1 MTEVPGDVPDRAPWL
16 PAFAAIAA
24 LLTLLAIPLW
34 DLRLARGVRESGVE
48 GAWLFSE
55 GTRVLDL
62 VTGKEVSKF
71 LLGMLLLAGAGLS
84 ALARAPR
91 LARMLLLVGAVQ
103 LLSTLACGVA
113 KNAFGRLRPFEVLGP
128 EVHDPTWFC
137 GGSSF
142 PSGHA
147 GFYFGLFLPLAWLFP
162 RWRWPLLAVPLFI
175 AVARL
180 VANDHFSS
188 DVTASMGV
196 AALLTLLWV
205 RVLGRSLRPGR
216 DDPHAAGT
224 A

>member
-1 MTEVPGDVPDRAPWL
+1 MPGDARDREAWL
-16 PAFAAIAA
+16 LAFSAIAA

-34 DLRLARGVRESGVE
+34 DLRLAQGVRESGVE
-48 GAWLFSE
+48 GARFFSE

-62 VTGKEVSKF
+62 VTGKEASKF
-71 LLGMLLLAGAGLS
+71 LLGSVLLASGAVLF
-84 ALARAPR
+84 AFARTRR
-91 LARMLLLVGAVQ
+91 LARGLLLVGAVQ

-128 EVHDPTWFC
+128 EVPDSTWFC

-175 AVARL
+175 AVAR
-180 VANDHFSS
+180 VAVNDHFSS
-188 DVTASMGV
+188 DVTASMGA
-196 AALLTLLWV
+196 AALLTLLGV

-216 DDPHAAGT
+216 DGPHAAGM

>member
-1 MTEVPGDVPDRAPWL
+1 VG
-16 PAFAAIAA
+16 FAAIAA

-71 LLGMLLLAGAGLS
+71 LLGMLLLASGAGLS
-84 ALARAPR
+84 AFARTR
-91 LARMLLLVGAVQ
+91 RHARMLLLVGAVQ

-113 KNAFGRLRPFEVLGP
+113 KNVFGRLRPFEVLGP
-128 EVHDPTWFC
+128 EVSDPPWFV

-142 PSGHA
+142 PSGHT
-147 GFYFGLFLPLAWLFP
+147 GFYFGLCLPLAWLFP

-175 AVARL
+175 AVARV

-196 AALLTLLWV
+196 AALLTLAGV
-205 RVLGRSLRPGR
+205 RALGPHLRPGR
-216 DDPHAAGT
+216 GGPPVAGT
-224 A
+224 T